1 MKRVIFA
8 AIMAVNLAGCG
19 LSGLASAPAPA
30 AIADRTVLD
39 EQGALAV
46 ELAYKAARLG
56 VETAVDAGLIKGDA
70 ALRVALLDERAFQ
83 AVAAARRIYQT
94 GNAPGYGAALTTA
107 RAAIAELLALIQGKL
122 P

>member
-1 MKRVIFA
+1 MKRLIFA
-8 AIMAVNLAGCG
+8 ALLAVNLAGCS
-19 LSGLASAPAPA
+19 LSGLASAPSPVTV
-30 AIADRTVLD
+30 ADRTVLD

-70 ALRVALLDERAFQ
+70 ALRFAILDARAFQ
-83 AVAAARRIYQT
+83 AVTAARRVYQT
-94 GNAPGYGAALTTA
+94 GNAPSYGAALTNA
-107 RAAIAELLALIQGKL
+107 RAAISELLALIQGKL